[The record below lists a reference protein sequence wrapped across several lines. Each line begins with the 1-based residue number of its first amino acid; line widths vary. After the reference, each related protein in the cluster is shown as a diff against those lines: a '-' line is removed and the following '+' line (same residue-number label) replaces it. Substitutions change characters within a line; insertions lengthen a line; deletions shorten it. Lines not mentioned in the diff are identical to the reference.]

1 MLTSEKLIN
10 LNYFALDKLT
20 CLQDMVALLA
30 ENEIISSKE
39 NFLTKILEREEMMS
53 TGIGKKIAIPHA
65 RSNAVTKLSI
75 VFFRIKNELDFE
87 AIDDEPVNLIFM
99 IAIPESMNKDY
110 MKILQA
116 ISNFCHDNKNIDQL
130 YNAETAVEANL
141 ILSRIVPK
149 L

>member
-10 LNYFALDKLT
+10 LNYFALDKQT

-30 ENEIISSKE
+30 ENEIISSRE
-39 NFLTKILEREEMMS
+39 DFFTKILEREAMMS
-53 TGIGKKIAIPHA
+53 TGIGKRIAIPHA
-65 RSNAVTKLSI
+65 RANAVTKLSI
-75 VFFRIKNELDFE
+75 AFFRVKNELDFE

-110 MKILQA
+110 MEILQA
-116 ISNFCHDNKNIDQL
+116 ISNFCHEDKNIDQL
-130 YNAETAVEANL
+130 YNAETIAEANL
-141 ILSRIVPK
+141 VLSRIVPK